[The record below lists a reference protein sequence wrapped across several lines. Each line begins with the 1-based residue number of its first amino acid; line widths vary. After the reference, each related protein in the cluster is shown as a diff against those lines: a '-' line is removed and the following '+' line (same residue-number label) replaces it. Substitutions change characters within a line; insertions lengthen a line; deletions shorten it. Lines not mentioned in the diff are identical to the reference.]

1 MSEEQ
6 DGSEMDS
13 GSEGEFDDDSDEDS
27 GEIAELPT
35 QHEMKKDLIQAI
47 EEELRE
53 QDQLRKE
60 NEDLQK

>member
-1 MSEEQ
+1 ME
-6 DGSEMDS
+6 S
-13 GSEGEFDDDSDEDS
+13 GSEDEFEEDSEDS

-53 QDQLRKE
+53 QD
-60 NEDLQK
+60 

>member
-1 MSEEQ
+1 
-6 DGSEMDS
+6 
-13 GSEGEFDDDSDEDS
+13 
-27 GEIAELPT
+27 
-35 QHEMKKDLIQAI
+35 MKKDLIQAI